1 MSSSSNTP
9 AAAGSRGNGIP
20 RVIVAT
26 TALLSF
32 ISFWRAAAIVL
43 NDLASSAYYAGGEAE
58 GYIGKAAPWFILGI
72 MLFSYCV
79 RAIYVE
85 SCSMFVRGGVYRVV
99 KEAMGGT
106 LAKFSVSALMFDYIL
121 TGPISGVSAGQ
132 YLVGLINETFDYIH
146 LPSLHVQPG
155 LGAALFAILVT
166 VYFWWYNIKGVHE
179 SSQKAM
185 RIMQITTVMVVI
197 LIAWCVYTIVLRHP
211 SLPPFPTP
219 RNLKLEPNAMGWL
232 YGIRFAH
239 FAGLIAIFIG
249 LGHSVLAMSGEESLA
264 QVYREIEHPKLPNL
278 KKTGLVIFVYSLVF
292 TSLVSF
298 FAVMIIPD
306 NTRQNFLENLIG
318 GLAMNLEGPFLL
330 RLIFHGFVV
339 VVGTLILA
347 GAVNTAIVGSNGV
360 LNRVSE
366 DGVLAD
372 WFRQPHR
379 RFGTSHRII
388 NIVAALQII
397 TIIISRGDVT
407 FLANLYAFGVIW
419 SFAMKGI
426 AVLILRYTH
435 PGDREYRVPLNFKL
449 FGVEI
454 PVGLGL
460 ITLVLF
466 GIAIINLFTKIQAT
480 IAGVTFSIAL
490 FIVFTISERY
500 TKHQRSGAK
509 HVEMD
514 QFHLEMEGALTP
526 ESVGARPGNIL
537 VPVSNVHALY
547 HLGTVLDRIKPGRRD
562 IIVLHVRILRRSAS
576 AEYELD
582 AEQLFG
588 SIEQQLFSQ
597 TLALAEKRGKSIRLA
612 VVASNDLWDGILRAA
627 TSLQSSTIVLGRSA
641 KESSEEQAR
650 QIGDAWER
658 LGDQK
663 PQFNLEIHLPNGDKV
678 YKVLGPHAPNLTANE
693 VNLLHSL
700 WLRFSDV
707 LAPRELHHHDVVHF
721 ALEEV
726 KKEIEEGQEDAVVT
740 RLRAHLE
747 ANLSKKKPPS

>member
-1 MSSSSNTP
+1 MSSTPHSP
-9 AAAGSRGNGIP
+9 AAKGGQGSGIP
-20 RVIVAT
+20 RVLVAT

-72 MLFSYCV
+72 MLFSYSV

-99 KEAMGGT
+99 KEALGGT

-132 YLVGLINETFDYIH
+132 YIVGLFNETSDYIH
-146 LPSLHVQPG
+146 LGLHVSPNF
-155 LGAALFAILVT
+155 GAAFFAILCT
-166 VYFWWYNIKGVHE
+166 IYFWWYNIKGVHE

-197 LIAWCVYTIVLRHP
+197 LISWCVYTVLVRHP
-211 SLPPFPTP
+211 ALPPFPTP
-219 RNLKLEPNAMGWL
+219 HNLKLEPNAMGWL
-232 YGIRFAH
+232 YGVKFAH
-239 FAGLIAIFIG
+239 FAALIAIFVG

-298 FAVMIIPD
+298 FAVMLIPD
-306 NTRQNFLENLIG
+306 AQRQNFLENLIG

-339 VVGTLILA
+339 VVGTMILA

-379 RFGTSHRII
+379 RFGTTYRII
-388 NIVAALQII
+388 WIIAGLQIL

-419 SFAMKGI
+419 SFAMKGL
-426 AVLILRYTH
+426 AVLVLRYTH
-435 PGDREYRVPLNFKL
+435 PGDREYRVPLNFRV

-454 PVGLGL
+454 PLGLSL
-460 ITLVLF
+460 ITLVLL
-466 GIAIINLFTKIQAT
+466 GIAVINLFTKKEAT
-480 IAGVTFSIAL
+480 IAGVTFSIFL
-490 FIVFTISERY
+490 FIVFTISEKFTHHARGN
-500 TKHQRSGAK
+500 TA

-514 QFHLEMEGALTP
+514 QFHLATEGILTP

-537 VPVSNVHALY
+537 VPVSNIHSLY
-547 HLGTVLDRIKPGRRD
+547 HLGNVLDRVKPGRRD
-562 IIVLHVRILRRSAS
+562 VVVLHVRLLRRAAS
-576 AEYELD
+576 GEYDLE

-597 TLALAEKRGKSIRLA
+597 ALSIAEKRGKTIRLA
-612 VVASNDLWDGILRAA
+612 VVAANDIWDAILSAA
-627 TSLQSSTIVLGRSA
+627 TSLQSSTIVLGHSP
-641 KESSEEQAR
+641 KESTEEQAKHL
-650 QIGDAWER
+650 GDAWEK
-658 LGDQK
+658 LGDPK
-663 PQFNLEIHLPNGDKV
+663 PQFNLEIHMANGDKT

-693 VNLLHSL
+693 VNLLHRL
-700 WLRFSDV
+700 WLRFSESA
-707 LAPRELHHHDVVHF
+707 APQELHHHDVVHF

-726 KKEIEEGQEDAVVT
+726 MKEVEDGQEEAVIA
-740 RLRAHLE
+740 RLKAHLE
-747 ANLSKKKPPS
+747 SNAKKKPPAL